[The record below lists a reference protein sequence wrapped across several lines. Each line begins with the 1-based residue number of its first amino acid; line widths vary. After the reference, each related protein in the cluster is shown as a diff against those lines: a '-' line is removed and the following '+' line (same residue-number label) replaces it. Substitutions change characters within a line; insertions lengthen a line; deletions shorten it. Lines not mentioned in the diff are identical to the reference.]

1 MSARSLL
8 IPLGIFLLLVIAL
21 AAGFTLRDPHLLPS
35 QMINKPF
42 PQFKLAALGDP
53 GRILTTKDIEGKV
66 ALVNVW
72 ATWCPNCEMENPE
85 MMRIAEKDGI
95 PIYGIDYNDD
105 PAKAVDW
112 LKENGNPY
120 KFNIVDDKGTL
131 GINLGVYGAPE
142 TFIVDANGVIQHR
155 HVGPIDREIF
165 ESEILPIIKQLRQ
178 RARKVSKS

>member
-1 MSARSLL
+1 MNAKSLL
-8 IPLGIFLLLVIAL
+8 IPLGIFMLLVVVL

-42 PQFKLAALGDP
+42 PEFKLAALNDP
-53 GRILTTKDIEGKV
+53 SRMLTTSDIKGHV

-85 MMRIAEKDGI
+85 MMRIAATTGI

-105 PAKAVDW
+105 PSKAVDW

-120 KFNIVDDKGTL
+120 KFNIVDDKGNL

-142 TFIVDANGVIQHR
+142 TFIVDADGIIQHR
-155 HVGPIDREIF
+155 HVGPIDQEIF
-165 ESEILPIIKQLRQ
+165 NTELMPIIERLRK
-178 RARKVSKS
+178 RAGKVGNS

>member
-1 MSARSLL
+1 MSVRSLL
-8 IPLGIFLLLVIAL
+8 IPLGIFVVLVIAL
-21 AAGFTLRDPHLLPS
+21 GAGFTLRDPHLLPS
-35 QMINKPF
+35 QMIDKPF
-42 PQFKLAALGDP
+42 PQFKLAALNDP
-53 GRILTTKDIEGKV
+53 HRTLTRQDIKGKV

-85 MMRIAEKDGI
+85 MLRIAKDVGI

-105 PAKAVDW
+105 PAKAVQW
-112 LKENGNPY
+112 LKENGDPY
-120 KFNIVDDKGTL
+120 RFNIVDDRGTL

-165 ESEILPIIKQLRQ
+165 ENELLPIIKHLQRQ
-178 RARKVSKS
+178 AGKS